1 MKRTL
6 IIPAT
11 IALLTGMAATAQ
23 EPNTTDMDV
32 NASAGLEESSDVQ
45 NIDELSIDELNALQL
60 KVLKDPA
67 ASDAASDVLFTVQSD
82 MDASDETSA
91 ESDSAMVMAQAD
103 TTMNA
108 EIEAEPTIGSTE
120 TYDPAITN
128 PDQTDPAG
136 DTKSHQ
142 WDETQ
147 SADLTADGSV
157 ETNMDASV
165 TAETG
170 VEVEPEIGVGGPDY
184 ASETEAMADL
194 AMTGTISDIAS
205 EDPRFTTLVALVEQA
220 GLTDVLNGD
229 TKYTVFAPTNAA
241 FEKLDPELVSKL
253 KSGEAN
259 DKLTAILKA
268 HVVEGET
275 LSSDIADGEMNI
287 ATLAGSDIALTKTDD
302 SVMIGD
308 ATIVAADI
316 EASNGVIH
324 AVDTVILPDEES

>member
-11 IALLTGMAATAQ
+11 IALLTSMAATAQ

-32 NASAGLEESSDVQ
+32 NASAEMEESSDVQ

-67 ASDAASDVLFTVQSD
+67 ASDATSDVLFTVQSD
-82 MDASDETSA
+82 MDVPEETSA
-91 ESDSAMVMAQAD
+91 ESDDTMVMAQAD
-103 TTMNA
+103 TTTNA
-108 EIEAEPTIGSTE
+108 EMEAEQTTGATE

-128 PDQTDPAG
+128 PEQTDPAG
-136 DTKSHQ
+136 DTKSYE

-147 SADLTADGSV
+147 SAEA
-157 ETNMDASV
+157 NMDASV
-165 TAETG
+165 TAETDM
-170 VEVEPEIGVGGPDY
+170 EVEPEIGMGGPDY

-194 AMTGTISDIAS
+194 AMKGTISDIAS

-220 GLTDVLNGD
+220 GLTGELDSD

-275 LSSDIADGEMNI
+275 LSSDIANGEMNV
-287 ATLAGSDIALTKTDD
+287 ATLAGSDVAVTKTDD
-302 SVMIGD
+302 SVMID
-308 ATIVAADI
+308 NATVVAADI
-316 EASNGVIH
+316 QASNGVIH
-324 AVDTVILPDEES
+324 AVDTVIMPDDES

>member
-11 IALLTGMAATAQ
+11 IALLTGMAANAQ

-32 NASAGLEESSDVQ
+32 NASAEMEESSDVQ

-67 ASDAASDVLFTVQSD
+67 ASDATSDVLFTVQSD
-82 MDASDETSA
+82 MDVPEETSA
-91 ESDSAMVMAQAD
+91 ESDDTMVMAQAD
-103 TTMNA
+103 TTTNA
-108 EIEAEPTIGSTE
+108 EMKAEQTTGATE

-128 PDQTDPAG
+128 PEQTDPAG
-136 DTKSHQ
+136 DTKSYE

-147 SADLTADGSV
+147 SADVTTDGSA
-157 ETNMDASV
+157 EANMDASV
-165 TAETG
+165 TAETDM
-170 VEVEPEIGVGGPDY
+170 EVEPEIGMGGPDY

-194 AMTGTISDIAS
+194 AMKGTISDIAS

-220 GLTDVLNGD
+220 GLTGELDSD

-275 LSSDIADGEMNI
+275 LSSDIANGEMNV
-287 ATLAGSDIALTKTDD
+287 ATLAGSDVAVTKTDD
-302 SVMIGD
+302 SVMID
-308 ATIVAADI
+308 NATVVAADI
-316 EASNGVIH
+316 QASNGVIH
-324 AVDTVILPDEES
+324 AVDTVIMPDDES

>member
-32 NASAGLEESSDVQ
+32 NASANMEESSDVQ

-67 ASDAASDVLFTVQSD
+67 ASDATSDVLFTVQSD
-82 MDASDETSA
+82 MDASEETSA
-91 ESDSAMVMAQAD
+91 ESDNTMVMAQAD

-108 EIEAEPTIGSTE
+108 EPEAEPTTGATE
-120 TYDPAITN
+120 THDPAITN
-128 PDQTDPAG
+128 PDLTDPAG
-136 DTKSHQ
+136 DTTSYE
-142 WDETQ
+142 WDETR
-147 SADLTADGSV
+147 SADVTADSST
-157 ETNMDASV
+157 EASMDASV
-165 TAETG
+165 TAETDM
-170 VEVEPEIGVGGPDY
+170 EVEPEIGMGGPDY

-194 AMTGTISDIAS
+194 AMKGTISKIAS

-220 GLTDVLNGD
+220 GLTGVLDSD

-275 LSSDIADGEMNI
+275 LSSNIADGEMNV
-287 ATLAGSDIALTKTDD
+287 ATLAGSDVAVTKTDD
-302 SVMIGD
+302 SVTIGD
-308 ATIVAADI
+308 ATVVAADI
-316 EASNGVIH
+316 QASNGVIH
-324 AVDTVILPDEES
+324 AVDTVIMPDDES

>member
-32 NASAGLEESSDVQ
+32 NASAEMEESSDVQ

-67 ASDAASDVLFTVQSD
+67 ASDATSEVLFTVQSD
-82 MDASDETSA
+82 MDVPEETSA
-91 ESDSAMVMAQAD
+91 ESDDTMVMAQAD
-103 TTMNA
+103 TTTNA
-108 EIEAEPTIGSTE
+108 EMEAEQTTGATE

-128 PDQTDPAG
+128 PEQTDPAG
-136 DTKSHQ
+136 DTKSYE
-142 WDETQ
+142 WDEPQ
-147 SADLTADGSV
+147 SADVTTDGSA
-157 ETNMDASV
+157 EANMDASV
-165 TAETG
+165 TAETDM
-170 VEVEPEIGVGGPDY
+170 EVEPEIGMGGPDY

-194 AMTGTISDIAS
+194 AMKGTISDIAS

-220 GLTDVLNGD
+220 GLTGELDSD

-275 LSSDIADGEMNI
+275 LSSDIANGEMNV
-287 ATLAGSDIALTKTDD
+287 ATLAGSDVAVTKTDD
-302 SVMIGD
+302 SVMID
-308 ATIVAADI
+308 NATVVAADI
-316 EASNGVIH
+316 QASNGVIH
-324 AVDTVILPDEES
+324 AVDTVIMPDDES

>member
-32 NASAGLEESSDVQ
+32 NASAEMEESSDVQ

-67 ASDAASDVLFTVQSD
+67 ASDATSEVLFTVQSD
-82 MDASDETSA
+82 MDVPEETSA
-91 ESDSAMVMAQAD
+91 ESDDTMVMAQAD
-103 TTMNA
+103 TTTNA
-108 EIEAEPTIGSTE
+108 EVEAEQTTGATE

-128 PDQTDPAG
+128 PEQTDPAG
-136 DTKSHQ
+136 DTKSYE

-147 SADLTADGSV
+147 SGDVTTDGSA
-157 ETNMDASV
+157 EANMDASV
-165 TAETG
+165 TAETDM
-170 VEVEPEIGVGGPDY
+170 EVEPEIGMGGPDY

-194 AMTGTISDIAS
+194 AMKGTISDIAS

-220 GLTDVLNGD
+220 GLTGELDSD

-275 LSSDIADGEMNI
+275 MSSDIANGEMNV
-287 ATLAGSDIALTKTDD
+287 ATLAGSDVAVTKTDD
-302 SVMIGD
+302 SVMID
-308 ATIVAADI
+308 NATVVAADI
-316 EASNGVIH
+316 QASNGVIH
-324 AVDTVILPDEES
+324 AVDTVIMPDDES